1 MPMQIK
7 KQIDNDRATNHRN
20 MINNDDELMKQNWS
34 GKTKRAEVTI
44 VVKRAEL
51 NSVKRRTGGVL
62 TNH

>member
-1 MPMQIK
+1 MIVQRI
-7 KQIDNDRATNHRN
+7 TG

-34 GKTKRAEVTI
+34 GKTKRAEVTK

-62 TNH
+62 TNNLHINP